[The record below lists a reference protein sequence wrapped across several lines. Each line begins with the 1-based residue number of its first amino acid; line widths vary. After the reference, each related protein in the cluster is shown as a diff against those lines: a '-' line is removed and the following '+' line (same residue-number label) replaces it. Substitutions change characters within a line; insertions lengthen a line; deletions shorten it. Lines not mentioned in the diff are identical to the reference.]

1 MWGILAPSRPKGDA
15 IYVQGAPVNRPTADT
30 TTSHTDTTTGA
41 DAASRVRAVQHLADR
56 WIRDALAPGK
66 PADGDSFVCSP
77 AGLWL
82 ALAAVAAGARGET
95 ARELR
100 ALLGTADQEAAPAV
114 TAAARELALTGA
126 LGVATRV
133 WSRVPVRDAYREA
146 LPDVRFDDVMDPAA
160 VDAWVREATGG
171 LIERLPLEI
180 TGETLLA
187 LVNVL
192 ALKARWEKPFD
203 AWRTRDLPFTD
214 ASGRTRPVAT
224 MAKDVPLADV
234 WAVDGAYVVELRC
247 TEGPA
252 GAGGPGEYGGP
263 GGTGGPSGSQGP
275 GTGGARVR
283 FVLGEPGADAARVL
297 PAGWADRAAGTRP
310 ETDRVTIA
318 LPRLTLRTRIAVT
331 GQLPALGVRLATSD
345 AADFSGLSPRPLAIS
360 DVVQEAVLKVAEEGV
375 EAAAVTVVALRA
387 GSAAPP
393 PQRLLHLAFDRP
405 FGVVVL
411 PADGEVPLFTAWQAD
426 TPADPA

>member
-1 MWGILAPSRPKGDA
+1 M
-15 IYVQGAPVNRPTADT
+15 NRPTAD
-30 TTSHTDTTTGA
+30 A
-41 DAASRVRAVQHLADR
+41 DATTRALAVRHLADR
-56 WIRDALAPGK
+56 WIRDALATGK

-100 ALLGTADQEAAPAV
+100 ALLGTADREAAPAV

-126 LGVATRV
+126 LEVATRV

-160 VDAWVREATGG
+160 ADAWVREATGA

-180 TGETLLA
+180 TDGTLLA

-192 ALKARWEKPFD
+192 VLKARWEKPFE
-203 AWRTRDLPFTD
+203 AWLTRDLPFTD
-214 ASGRTRPVAT
+214 ASGTTRPVPT
-224 MAKDVPLADV
+224 MTRSVPLADV
-234 WAVDGAYVVELRC
+234 WTMDGTYVVELRC
-247 TEGPA
+247 TS
-252 GAGGPGEYGGP
+252 GA
-263 GGTGGPSGSQGP
+263 SG
-275 GTGGARVR
+275 GGARVR
-283 FVLGEPGADAARVL
+283 FVLGRPGAGAGQVL
-297 PAGWADRAAGTRP
+297 PAGWADRAAGSRP
-310 ETDRVTIA
+310 EADLVTIA

-331 GQLPALGVRLATSD
+331 AQLPALGVRLATSD
-345 AADFSGLSPRPLAIS
+345 AADFSGLSPQPLAIS

-375 EAAAVTVVALRA
+375 EAAAVTVVAMRA

-393 PQRLLHLAFDRP
+393 PQRLLRLAFDRP
-405 FGVVVL
+405 FGIVVL
-411 PADGEVPLFTAWQAD
+411 PAGTDVPLFAAWQAD
-426 TPADPA
+426 IPAGPAHT